1 MSAARERAILHV
13 DMDAFYASVE
23 ERDDPSLIGRPV
35 IVGGTSARGVV
46 AAANYV
52 VRKFGVHSAMPMS
65 RALSLCPQAVCVH
78 PRMSHYSSVSREV
91 FAVFHEVTP
100 LVEGLSLDEAF
111 LDVTASRALLG
122 DEVTIARWIK
132 AEILLRTRLKASVGV
147 APNKLVA
154 KIASDLEKPDAL
166 TVITAAS
173 LPERLDALSIRR
185 LPGLGR
191 KKGDAVEHAGIG
203 TLGELRRAPDAVLWP
218 LFGRDT
224 QRMRDRAGGIDDR
237 PVVADREDL
246 SISAEETFDTDLS
259 DSARIEAELLALADR
274 ASARLRA
281 KGLAAGCVAVKVR
294 RADFA
299 TFTRQQQLEP
309 ATQDSRV
316 IGRAASDLLR
326 RWRDEQPRA
335 RVRLLGVGVSE
346 LAPATQFDLFATG
359 AVPQPPAL
367 DAALDAIRQ
376 RFGAAGLTRASG
388 LPVGQRKPP
397 R

>member
-1 MSAARERAILHV
+1 MAAARERAILHV

-23 ERDDPSLIGRPV
+23 ERDDPTLRGRPV

-52 VRKFGVHSAMPMS
+52 VRRFGVHSAMPMS
-65 RALSLCPQAVCVH
+65 RALALCPQAVCIT
-78 PRMSHYSSVSREV
+78 PRMALYKAVSREV

-111 LDVTASRALLG
+111 LDVTASRALHG

-132 AEILLRTRLKASVGV
+132 ATIRERTQLAASVGV

-154 KIASDLEKPDAL
+154 KIASDLEKPDGL
-166 TVITAAS
+166 TVIPAS
-173 LPERLDALSIRR
+173 ALPDRLDALTIRR

-191 KKGDAVEHAGIG
+191 KKGDEVERAGLK
-203 TLGELRRAPDAVLWP
+203 TLGELRRAPDSMLRP
-218 LFGRDT
+218 LFGRDA
-224 QRMRDRAGGIDDR
+224 QRVRERAAGIDDR
-237 PVVADREDL
+237 PVVAEREDL
-246 SISAEETFDTDLS
+246 SISAEETFDVDIA
-259 DSARIEAELLALADR
+259 DPARLEAELLALADL
-274 ASARLRA
+274 ASARMRA
-281 KGLAAGCVAVKVR
+281 KELAAGCVAVKVR

-326 RWRDEQPRA
+326 RWRGEYPRA

-346 LAPATQFDLFATG
+346 LAPTNQLDLFAAG
-359 AVPQPPAL
+359 SVPQPAPL
-367 DAALDAIRQ
+367 DATVDAIRR
-376 RFGAAGLTRASG
+376 RFGASGLTRGSQ
-388 LPVGQRKPP
+388 LRK
-397 R
+397 